1 MSDDLPPK
9 DMEEIAS
16 RFSGLLRILTH
27 GSGGERPR
35 ETRDMLIDRLRD
47 ALDRRLQQLPSENPT
62 FIAGSFLLEETVDRR
77 DRTEIARLRHRDLG
91 TLHALKTVLADRV
104 ADAVERD
111 LLLREARI
119 GMALCHPCLVQTQM
133 ALRLTDGRPAIVM
146 EWAGQP
152 LSEWLLSGFLPI
164 SAVIEATRRLL
175 LGLQAI
181 HDAGYVHCDIS
192 PSNLLLPGGDVSG
205 LKIADFGVALEQ
217 GKRHRDLDIRITGTP
232 SFMAPEQADD
242 AAADPRS
249 DLYSAGRVLSLLLER
264 CEGFERHAEALKTL
278 AEQLSAQD
286 INMRPASAGA
296 ALGLLDEVE
305 RNIAR
310 S

>member
-1 MSDDLPPK
+1 MSDDLPPEEL
-9 DMEEIAS
+9 EEIAS

-27 GSGGERPR
+27 GHDGERPR

-47 ALDRRLQQLPSENPT
+47 ALDRRLPQLPSGNPA

-77 DRTEIARLRHRDLG
+77 GRTEITRLRHRDLG
-91 TLHALKTVLADRV
+91 TLHALKTVVADR
-104 ADAVERD
+104 ATDAVDRD

-119 GMALCHPCLVQTQM
+119 GMALRHPCLAQTQM
-133 ALRLTDGRPAIVM
+133 ALRLADARPAIVM

-152 LSEWLLSGFLPI
+152 LSHRLLSGFLSI
-164 SAVIEATRRLL
+164 SDVIEAMRRLL

-192 PSNLLLPGGDVSG
+192 PANLLLPEGDVSG
-205 LKIADFGVALEQ
+205 LKIADFGVTLER

-232 SFMAPEQADD
+232 SFTAPEQAGD
-242 AAADPRS
+242 ATADPRS
-249 DLYSAGRVLSLLLER
+249 DLYCAGRVLSLLLER
-264 CEGFERHAEALKTL
+264 CEETKADAEGLKALATH
-278 AEQLSAQD
+278 LSAPEVT
-286 INMRPASAGA
+286 MRPTSAGA